1 MGRKRPTI
9 FTLDLA
15 TTTGFA
21 EGPAGCAPRF
31 WSERLAP
38 KGAPQEELFSGL
50 IRHVG
55 LHLKAFPPD
64 IVAVEEPD
72 LFRLK
77 AGVATRQSIEVLFGL
92 SAVAQ
97 GVAHR
102 MGVRRISRVAAN
114 DVRAFFVGQRKLKR
128 EDAKRLTVAECR
140 RRGWEVRNDDEG
152 DACALHAFMSE
163 VVRREGGWDE

>member
-1 MGRKRPTI
+1 MGRKRPSI

-15 TTTGFA
+15 TQSGFA
-21 EGPAGCAPRF
+21 DGLAGAMPRF
-31 WSERLAP
+31 WSQRLAG
-38 KGAPQEELFSGL
+38 KGAPQEEIFSGL
-50 IRHVG
+50 IKHVG
-55 LHLKAFPPD
+55 LHIRAFPPD
-64 IVAVEEPD
+64 IFVIEEPD

-92 SAVAQ
+92 SAIAQ

-102 MGVRRISRVAAN
+102 MGVKRVSRVAAN
-114 DVRAFFVGQRKLKR
+114 DVRSFFVGQRKLKR
-128 EDAKRLTVAECR
+128 VDAKRLTVEECH
-140 RRGWEVRNDDEG
+140 RRGWMVRNDDEG